1 MIIDFHTHIF
11 PENIAMRA
19 VSSLQSRISDTENYK
34 AEISAT
40 INGLKQSMEVCGIDI
55 SVALPVATKPSQVE
69 SINNFACSIN
79 RQHKNIISFGSVH
92 PSIPKN
98 DIDTELERI
107 AAMGIKGIKL
117 HPEGQEMYI
126 NSPEAVH
133 IINKA
138 YELGLLVVIHS
149 GSDLSFPPPVH
160 CTPEKLRSALDYFD
174 GSNVIAA
181 HFGGFRMW
189 EDVLH
194 YLAGT
199 NIYLDT
205 SMTVREIDKALFK
218 EIAEKHTSDKIL
230 YGSDSPWEKQNTAY
244 EYIKK
249 LNAEDNI
256 CDIDKICFKNALKLL
271 KI

>member
-11 PENIAMRA
+11 PDRIAQRA
-19 VSSLQSRISDTENYK
+19 VSALESRIPDAESYTAENAATE
-34 AEISAT
+34 AD
-40 INGLKQSMEVCGIDI
+40 LLHSMDMCGIDI
-55 SVALPVATKPSQVE
+55 SVTLPVATKKEQVE
-69 SINNFACSIN
+69 SINNFADSIN
-79 RQHKNIISFGSVH
+79 HRLKNIISFGSVH
-92 PSIPKN
+92 PAMPEGL
-98 DIDTELERI
+98 IDSELERI
-107 AAMGIKGIKL
+107 AKMGIKGIKL

-138 YELGLLVVIHS
+138 YELGLLVVLHT
-149 GSDLSFPPPVH
+149 GNDLSFPPPVH
-160 CTPEKLRSALDYFD
+160 CSPERLRSALDYFD

-189 EDVLH
+189 EDVLK

-205 SMTVREIDKALFK
+205 SLTVRDIGRELFI
-218 EIAEKHTSDKIL
+218 EIAEKHTYDKIL

-244 EYIKK
+244 EYMKK
-249 LNAEDNI
+249 WNVDSM
-256 CDIDKICFKNALKLL
+256 DKICFKNALKLL
-271 KI
+271 NSEI